1 MELIYFASE
10 LTFLQLILGVVNFFT
25 IIGSIIFLIFI
36 FVDWDEFDRMRNI
49 KKLSILALIIFVLGN
64 ANYLMDWTPIYAEY
78 YKVDNLELL
87 EQYTEDYY
95 IYNGE
100 YDLYK
105 LVEKNQK

>member
-10 LTFLQLILGVVNFFT
+10 ATFLQDILVITNFLT
-25 IIGSIIFLIFI
+25 VIGSIIFLIFTL
-36 FVDWDEFDRMRNI
+36 VDWDEFDRMKNI
-49 KKLSILALIIFVLGN
+49 EKLSILALVIFVIGN

-78 YKVDNLELL
+78 YKVDDLELL
-87 EQYTEDYY
+87 EQYTEDYC